1 MGQQAAASRI
11 APRRISVSAVI
22 GALLLVAGAIAFGIH
37 GPRMGQRGIWLE
49 GTPLSEA
56 WFYSIDLYPD
66 WFDREQRAII
76 SSREPGDPDEPARSI
91 VAAAEALGWTL
102 EGGRSV
108 DAFGGGVVDWF
119 TRPGG
124 ATPLM
129 VLTLEDPWRFT
140 FFDALGRQR
149 PLAPG
154 VRVIEAVPLFELPWP
169 AARIPAFGDV
179 DELGVVVLGLRDEG
193 VVIVSGG
200 LDAAQE
206 VADEL
211 DPPSEGSALRD
222 AI

>member
-1 MGQQAAASRI
+1 MGHQAAASRI
-11 APRRISVSAVI
+11 TPRRISLSAVI

-56 WFYSIDLYPD
+56 WFHSIDLYLD
-66 WFDREQRAII
+66 GFGQQRDAL
-76 SSREPGDPDEPARSI
+76 SSRESGDLDDRARPI

-108 DAFGGGVVDWF
+108 DVFGGGVVDWF

-124 ATPLM
+124 GTPLM

-154 VRVIEAVPLFELPWP
+154 VRVIEAVPLFDLPWL